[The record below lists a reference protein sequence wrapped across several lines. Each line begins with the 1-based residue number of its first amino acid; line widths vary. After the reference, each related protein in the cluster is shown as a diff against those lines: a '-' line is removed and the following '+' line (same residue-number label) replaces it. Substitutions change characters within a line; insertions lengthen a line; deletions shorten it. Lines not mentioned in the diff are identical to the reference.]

1 MVQFQVSG
9 TLHEKEK
16 GELWGG
22 NGWELQGGVEERT
35 GWEGEDKRTKWSEG
49 GKEEKRGGEGKFLAF
64 FFCVYYSF

>member
-1 MVQFQVSG
+1 MSWWYSGKEGSLEIERLVVQFQVSG

-35 GWEGEDKRTKWSEG
+35 GWELQGGGGRREDWMG
-49 GKEEKRGGEGKFLAF
+49 GRG
-64 FFCVYYSF
+64 

>member
-1 MVQFQVSG
+1 MSWWYSGKEGSLEIERLVVQFQVHVSG

-35 GWEGEDKRTKWSEG
+35 GWELQGGGRREDWMG
-49 GKEEKRGGEGKFLAF
+49 GRG
-64 FFCVYYSF
+64 